1 MQKRLEKRWK
11 GSQMAQCNNCYYR
24 FDCRLKDAVNEKT
37 VCSNQLPISK
47 EYDEHIRNDAIKE
60 TIREVLSSI
69 DDDRKRE
76 MSLLST
82 NSARERQYIL
92 LINEV
97 YERFKNLI
105 CTVDRT
111 LRRKKE

>member
-1 MQKRLEKRWK
+1 
-11 GSQMAQCNNCYYR
+11 MAQCNNCYYR

-60 TIREVLSSI
+60 TIREVLSTMEANK
-69 DDDRKRE
+69 KRE
-76 MSLLST
+76 LSSMSTS
-82 NSARERQYIL
+82 SAKEREYIL
-92 LINEV
+92 CIMEIYNG
-97 YERFKNLI
+97 FKNLV